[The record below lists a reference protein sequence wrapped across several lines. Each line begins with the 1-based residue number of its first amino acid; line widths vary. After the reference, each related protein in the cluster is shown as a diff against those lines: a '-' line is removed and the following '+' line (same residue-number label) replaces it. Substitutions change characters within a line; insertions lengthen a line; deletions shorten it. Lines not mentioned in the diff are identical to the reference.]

1 MIKCENGNVSF
12 GGYKINMQAELCTLI
27 HALIVK
33 GVFTPEEIDVCVAEA
48 KKTDEETDAEIE
60 KLESEASP
68 EQVALA
74 RLLAQLLSEL

>member
-1 MIKCENGNVSF
+1 MIKCEMGNVSY

-27 HALIVK
+27 HAFIVE

-48 KKTDEETDAEIE
+48 KKTDEETNAEIE

-74 RLLAQLLSEL
+74 RLLAQLLSEE

>member
-1 MIKCENGNVSF
+1 MIKCENGNVSY
-12 GGYKINMQAELCTLI
+12 GGYKITMQAELCTLI

-48 KKTDEETDAEIE
+48 KRTDEETDAELE

-68 EQVALA
+68 GQVALA
-74 RLLAQLLSEL
+74 RLLAQLLSES